1 MYVHPMWIKICGVNA
16 PDAAR
21 EIAKLRPDAM
31 GLNFYE
37 RSVRFVSPGVARQI
51 AEQLPGET
59 AAIGVFVDGSAAAI
73 REAVQDCYLDGVQI
87 HAGGGSDPLT
97 QLEGLSGRPTR
108 GTLVRVRAF
117 QIGAKGLAPLA
128 EYFDADAE
136 RRRQLDAVLVDAQVD
151 GMHGGTGR
159 TAPWGLLRNEYR
171 TDAWPRLIL
180 AGGLRPENVAE
191 AIATVRPW
199 GVDVASGVES
209 APGVKD
215 LDLVARFIDEARRAF
230 AELESLEH
238 GRSR

>member
-1 MYVHPMWIKICGVNA
+1 MWIKICGVNS

-21 EIAKLRPDAM
+21 EIARLRPDAI

-37 RSVRFVSPGVARQI
+37 RSVRFVASGIARQI
-51 AEQLPGET
+51 AENLPRET

-73 REAVQDCYLDGVQI
+73 REAVRDCRLDGVQI
-87 HAGGGSDPLT
+87 HTSGESDPLSR
-97 QLEGLSGRPTR
+97 LEGLSGGPTR
-108 GTLVRVRAF
+108 GALMRVRAF

-128 EYFDADAE
+128 EYFEAE
-136 RRRQLDAVLVDAQVD
+136 PEQGRHVDAVLVDAHVD
-151 GMHGGTGR
+151 GMHGGTGQ
-159 TAPWGLLRNEYR
+159 TVPWGLLRDEYR
-171 TDAWPRLIL
+171 AEAWPRLIL
-180 AGGLRPENVAE
+180 AGGLRAENVAE

-230 AELESLEH
+230 AKLEPLEH